1 MNKVKGII
9 YACISAITYGLS
21 PILIAISYSMGNN
34 FLMMVFS
41 RNFLV
46 LPIAFLYLLV
56 KKISIRISK
65 ENFINLC
72 LVTCLGLSAS
82 LIVLYMSY
90 NYIPV
95 GLATSIH
102 FIYPSI
108 VAVLSALVF
117 KEDMSRVRRL
127 AILSSLVGVL
137 MFIDLKGGSSN
148 LYLGLGLAVLS
159 GLSYAYYIVYLAKSG
174 VLRLD
179 SMVVVFYT
187 CLISTIFVG
196 LITLF
201 TGNMAFSKISSN
213 GWLLIFSISIMVTFM
228 GTLFTQLAV
237 KNIGTTM
244 TSVMSTLEPIAT
256 IVAGVV
262 MYNEKVGTTKLI
274 ACFFIVLAVFL
285 LALDQKYMAKKRAEN
300 IEKYEDIIS

>member
-41 RNFLV
+41 RNFLI
-46 LPIAFLYLLV
+46 LPIAFLYLMV

-65 ENFINLC
+65 EDFISLC

-108 VAVLSALVF
+108 VAVLSVLVF
-117 KEDMSRVRRL
+117 KEEMSKVRRL

-137 MFIDLKGGSSN
+137 LFIDLKGGSSN
-148 LYLGLGLAVLS
+148 LYLGLGLAFLS
-159 GLSYAYYIVYLAKSG
+159 GLSYAYYIVFLAKSG

-187 CLISTIFVG
+187 CLISTFFVG

-201 TGNMAFSKISSN
+201 TGNMAFSKISSK
-213 GWLLIFSISIMVTFM
+213 GWLLIFSISIMVTFL

-256 IVAGVV
+256 IVVGVV

-285 LALDQKYMAKKRAEN
+285 LALDQKQMAKKRAEN

>member
-9 YACISAITYGLS
+9 FACISAITYGLS

-46 LPIAFLYLLV
+46 LPIAFIYLLV
-56 KKISIRISK
+56 KRISIRISRQD
-65 ENFINLC
+65 FISLC

-108 VAVLSALVF
+108 VAVLSVLVF
-117 KEDMSRVRRL
+117 KEEMSKVRRL

-137 MFIDLKGGSSN
+137 LFIDLKGGSSN
-148 LYLGLGLAVLS
+148 LYLGLGLAFLS
-159 GLSYAYYIVYLAKSG
+159 GLSYAYYIVFLAKSG

-213 GWLLIFSISIMVTFM
+213 GWLLIFSISIMVTFL

-262 MYNEKVGTTKLI
+262 VYNEKVGTTKLI

-285 LALDQKYMAKKRAEN
+285 LALDQKQMAKKRAEN